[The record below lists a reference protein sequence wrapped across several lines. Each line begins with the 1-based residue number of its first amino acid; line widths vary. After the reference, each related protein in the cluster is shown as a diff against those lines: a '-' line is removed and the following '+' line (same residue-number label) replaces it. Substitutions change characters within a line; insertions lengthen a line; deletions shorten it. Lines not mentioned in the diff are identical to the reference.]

1 MSPRLMSEDPGF
13 GMAEAKVSGAFMPFF
28 TRGFAFPL
36 AFALPAALG
45 LVTA

>member
-1 MSPRLMSEDPGF
+1 MSPMLMSDDDGF
-13 GMAEAKVSGAFMPFF
+13 GMAALKVSGAFM
-28 TRGFAFPL
+28 RFAFPL